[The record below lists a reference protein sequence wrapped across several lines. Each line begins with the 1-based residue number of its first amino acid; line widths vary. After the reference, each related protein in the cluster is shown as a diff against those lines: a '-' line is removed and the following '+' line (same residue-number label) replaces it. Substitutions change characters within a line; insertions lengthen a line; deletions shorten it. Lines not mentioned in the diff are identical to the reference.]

1 MILVGTDHKGR
12 KVTLDAL
19 SLPAYGAI
27 INDGEL
33 VALLKLD
40 EKLANQWLA
49 VRVTA
54 WKDQH
59 DFQRGKGR

>member
-33 VALLKLD
+33 VALLKL
-40 EKLANQWLA
+40 ANQWLA

-54 WKDQH
+54 WKERH
-59 DFQRGKGR
+59 GLQRGEGR

>member
-27 INDGEL
+27 INDGE
-33 VALLKLD
+33 
-40 EKLANQWLA
+40 NQWLA

-54 WKDQH
+54 WKERH
-59 DFQRGKGR
+59 GLQRGEGR